1 MTVQIRVATERDL
14 PAILNLYAQPDID
27 AGDTLGLD
35 DAAGIFRRMMT
46 YPDYTLYVAVIEQAV
61 VGTFALLIM
70 DNLGHLGAPSGIV
83 EDVAVAPAWQG
94 QGIGKAMMRFAMQ
107 RCRDKQCYKLT
118 LSANVKRHAAHHLY
132 KSLGFRKHGYSFV
145 IDLET

>member
-1 MTVQIRVATERDL
+1 MTVHIRVATERDL
-14 PAILNLYAQPDID
+14 PAILNLYAQPEID
-27 AGDTLGLD
+27 AGYTLGLE
-35 DAAGIFRRMMT
+35 DAAGIFRHMMT
-46 YPDYTLYVAVIEQAV
+46 YPDYTLYVAVVEPAV

-94 QGIGKAMMRFAMQ
+94 QGIGKAVMRFAMQ
-107 RCRDKQCYKLT
+107 RCRDKQCYKLM

-132 KSLGFRKHGYSFV
+132 ASLGFRKHGYSFV